1 MLRMGASWIRVLLL
15 LSMLPGGTGK
25 MERTPGGIIGV
36 GTMEVLIAMIG
47 GTGVPTGLEMTD
59 LLLGGG
65 VVRIVS
71 AIAIVMR
78 GGVGMAVLTTTDPH
92 VTIGTHLQGEIRDH
106 LPIVTATIAGGIP
119 VGVDPKVPL
128 IIEGEEVS
136 SAHLHQGAGIL
147 IKTSGVMIGEM
158 EMTGRIETLDLGL
171 MIVAML
177 AGIMI
182 TIYK

>member
-1 MLRMGASWIRVLLL
+1 MLLMGASWIRVLLL
-15 LSMLPGGTGK
+15 LSMLRGGTGK
-25 MERTPGGIIGV
+25 MEAIPGGIIGV
-36 GTMEVLIAMIG
+36 GIMEVLIAMRG

-65 VVRIVS
+65 VVRIDSV
-71 AIAIVMR
+71 IVIVIVMR
-78 GGVGMAVLTTTDPH
+78 GGVGMAVLTTTDLH
-92 VTIGTHLQGEIRDH
+92 VTIGTRLQEEIPDH
-106 LPIVTATIAGGIP
+106 LRIVTATIAGG
-119 VGVDPKVPL
+119 VGVDPEVPL

-136 SAHLHQGAGIL
+136 SAHLLQGGGIL
-147 IKTSGVMIGEM
+147 IKTAGVMIGEM
-158 EMTGRIETLDLGL
+158 EMIGRIETLDLGR